1 MRRNSRAVTTGKR
14 ADQKVF
20 NFTMPTW
27 LSILAHIAA
36 GIGVLV
42 GWFLIAACYAQFRQP
57 RGPRRRR

>member
-1 MRRNSRAVTTGKR
+1 
-14 ADQKVF
+14 
-20 NFTMPTW
+20 MPTW